1 MKLKKIAVLVAIA
14 AGSAPVLATNGM
26 NMEGYGPVATGMG
39 GAAMAYDHGTAGM
52 INNPATIGFLPSGT
66 SRLDVAI
73 GGLHPKI
80 TTSAGPM
87 SVDSGGKEYYMP
99 AIGYTRKDGPLAWG
113 IGMMAQGGMGT
124 EYGSTSLMSG
134 YSSMTGASQ
143 GMTGQNQRSE
153 LGIGRIMLPISYDV
167 SNSLKLA
174 GSLDFLWGGL
184 DMQMGMSGQM
194 FGQMMQAGNVG
205 GTMLQGL
212 GGLMNAG
219 LGGAC
224 PAAGSPALGGAC
236 INDVNWAQFDFSQ
249 GTNKMKQRAT
259 TTGWAGNIGFTWQ
272 ANPKLS
278 IGGVYHAKTHLKD
291 MEGDATVTMN
301 VRAGAGNGAP
311 GTGQDI
317 SMPITGK
324 IKIVNF
330 QWPETYGIG
339 MAYQVND
346 ALMIASDYKRIRWSR
361 VMDAF
366 RMTFVADSGMF
377 AGADMSATLTQNWK
391 DQDVFMIG
399 AAYKVSAP
407 LTVRVGVNLANNP
420 IPDGLMNPLF
430 PATVKDHY
438 AFGLGYE
445 LSKASS
451 MDFAY
456 TYAPKVS
463 VTNASNPAM
472 PITTTHAQT
481 HNWQLMYSQRF

>member
-1 MKLKKIAVLVAIA
+1 
-14 AGSAPVLATNGM
+14 
-26 NMEGYGPVATGMG
+26 
-39 GAAMAYDHGTAGM
+39 
-52 INNPATIGFLPSGT
+52 
-66 SRLDVAI
+66 
-73 GGLHPKI
+73 
-80 TTSAGPM
+80 
-87 SVDSGGKEYYMP
+87 
-99 AIGYTRKDGPLAWG
+99 
-113 IGMMAQGGMGT
+113 
-124 EYGSTSLMSG
+124 
-134 YSSMTGASQ
+134 
-143 GMTGQNQRSE
+143 
-153 LGIGRIMLPISYDV
+153 
-167 SNSLKLA
+167 
-174 GSLDFLWGGL
+174 
-184 DMQMGMSGQM
+184 
-194 FGQMMQAGNVG
+194 
-205 GTMLQGL
+205 
-212 GGLMNAG
+212 
-219 LGGAC
+219 
-224 PAAGSPALGGAC
+224 
-236 INDVNWAQFDFSQ
+236 
-249 GTNKMKQRAT
+249 
-259 TTGWAGNIGFTWQ
+259 
-272 ANPKLS
+272 
-278 IGGVYHAKTHLKD
+278 
-291 MEGDATVTMN
+291 
-301 VRAGAGNGAP
+301 
-311 GTGQDI
+311 
-317 SMPITGK
+317 
-324 IKIVNF
+324 
-330 QWPETYGIG
+330 
-339 MAYQVND
+339 VND